1 MNINYEWKINKVF
14 LETQGCTEPTIEVV
28 TEPITET
35 LAENDVKQIEQQ
47 KTVVTPG
54 QTAELDK
61 FVQSIDMTLIGTSD
75 NDRSSSCNITAQL
88 YWNPEGNYK
97 NFDDITTEDLITW
110 GKNSLGSGVIDNLK
124 SQISSEIESP
134 TTGKSVEWN

>member
-1 MNINYEWKINKVF
+1 
-14 LETQGCTEPTIEVV
+14 
-28 TEPITET
+28 
-35 LAENDVKQIEQQ
+35 
-47 KTVVTPG
+47 
-54 QTAELDK
+54 
-61 FVQSIDMTLIGTSD
+61 MTLIGTSD